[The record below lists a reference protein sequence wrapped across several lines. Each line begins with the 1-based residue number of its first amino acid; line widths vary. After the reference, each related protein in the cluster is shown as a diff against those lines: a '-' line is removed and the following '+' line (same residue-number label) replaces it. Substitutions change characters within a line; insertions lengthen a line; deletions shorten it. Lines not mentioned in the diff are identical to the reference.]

1 MKYLVIGNGARE
13 SAILWK
19 LRQDE
24 PTAQLFCLPG
34 NGGTDE
40 IAENVAITI
49 DNLTAAADFAEQNKI
64 DLTIVGPEQPLVE
77 GIVDHFKRRGLAIVG
92 PDQAAARLEGS
103 KAFAKEFMKKY
114 RIPTADYAV
123 YDSLEEAVSALK
135 DRSYPVVL
143 KADGLAAGKGVL
155 IAASEAEAA
164 LGLTQ
169 IMQDKKF
176 GQAGSRVVIEEFLSG
191 TEASLICLVDGQT
204 ILPLE
209 SARDYKRALDGDQG
223 LNTGGMGC
231 FSPNPVLQD
240 AAVQKEIDE
249 RILKPVLHGLQA
261 ENMNFRG
268 ILFIGLMLTA
278 AGVKVL
284 EFNVRFGD
292 PETEVLLPRLRS
304 PLGQVLTAV
313 CRQRLSEIRLQWRQE
328 ACVGV
333 VLTSGGYP
341 EDYEKGKE
349 ITVPAEGKT
358 GMIFYGGVARNR
370 QQQLITAGG
379 RVLVTA
385 ACGAT
390 LKDARQKAYQLAEQI
405 HFEGKSFRRDI
416 AWLENNE
423 KNILLRTCTQECG
436 NC

>member
-1 MKYLVIGNGARE
+1 MKYLVIGSGARE

-24 PTAQLFCLPG
+24 PAAQLFWLPG
-34 NGGTDE
+34 NGGTEE
-40 IAENVAITI
+40 IAENVEVSLH
-49 DNLTAAADFAEQNKI
+49 DLAAVADFAEKNKI

-77 GIVDHFKRRGLAIVG
+77 GIVDHFQKRGLLIVG

-123 YDSLEEAVSALK
+123 YDSLETALAALPGQN
-135 DRSYPVVL
+135 YPLVL

-155 IAASEAEAA
+155 IAASAEEAA
-164 LGLTQ
+164 LGLKQ

-176 GQAGSRVVIEEFLSG
+176 GSAGSRVVIEEFLSG

-240 AAVQKEIDE
+240 MAVQKEIDE
-249 RILKPVLHGLQA
+249 QILKPVLHGLQA

-304 PLGQVLTAV
+304 PLAEVLTALG
-313 CRQRLSEIRLQWRQE
+313 RQRLSEIKLQWRQE

-349 ITVPAEGKT
+349 ITVSAAAKAE
-358 GMIFYGGVARNR
+358 MIFYGGVARNR
-370 QQQLITAGG
+370 QQQMITAGG
-379 RVLVTA
+379 RVLVAA
-385 ACGAT
+385 ACGTT
-390 LKDARQKAYQLAEQI
+390 LKEARQKAYQIAEQI
-405 HFEGKSFRRDI
+405 SFEGKSFRRDI
-416 AWLENNE
+416 ARLDD
-423 KNILLRTCTQECG
+423 
-436 NC
+436 

>member
-24 PTAQLFCLPG
+24 PAAQLFCLPG

-40 IAENVAITI
+40 IAENVAIAI
-49 DNLTAAADFAEQNKI
+49 DDLKAAADFAEQNKI

-135 DRSYPVVL
+135 NRSYPVVL

-169 IMQDKKF
+169 MMQDKKF

-292 PETEVLLPRLRS
+292 PETEVLLPRLCS
-304 PLGQVLTAV
+304 PLGQVLAAV

-333 VLTSGGYP
+333 VLTAGGYP

-349 ITVPAEGKT
+349 ITVPAERKA

-370 QQQLITAGG
+370 QQQMITAGG
-379 RVLVTA
+379 RVLVAA

-416 AWLENNE
+416 AWLEN
-423 KNILLRTCTQECG
+423 
-436 NC
+436 